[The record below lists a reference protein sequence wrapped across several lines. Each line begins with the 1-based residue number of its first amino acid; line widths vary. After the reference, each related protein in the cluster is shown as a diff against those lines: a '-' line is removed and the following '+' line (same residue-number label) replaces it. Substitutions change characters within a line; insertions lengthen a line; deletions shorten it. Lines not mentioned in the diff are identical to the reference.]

1 MREMHVAKKLYAAR
15 LSSQTCGESPMKGQT
30 SHVRQFLVFWLFI
43 LSAVSY
49 LDRVNISIAG
59 GALADAYR
67 LTDVQLGK
75 VFSAMLV
82 GYAIFQTVAGRL
94 ADRYGARRVL
104 TAGVI
109 WWGVFTALT
118 GLVPANIA
126 GALLLFVVVRFLLG
140 AGEAVI
146 YPSAN
151 QFIARWIPVRER
163 GIANGWIF
171 AGVGAGAGLT
181 PPLVTYIMIHYGWR
195 SSFLVCSVVGL
206 AVGAVWFFAARDTP
220 EQHPRIS
227 PAELDAIESGL
238 TLSSLPSA
246 LSATKADSSAAPALV
261 PWKRVFRS
269 KEIIA
274 VTVSYFC
281 YGYVAWIFFSW
292 FYRYLAKV
300 RGLDLRTSAF
310 YSMLP
315 FLAMLVACLVGG
327 VINDQLTKWKGPR
340 LGRCILAAVA
350 IALAGVFIALGSQV
364 KSARLA
370 SVVLAGGAGA
380 LYLSQSSFWS
390 LTADVA
396 GPSSGSVS
404 GFMNT
409 GNQIGAAIT
418 ASLTPWIA
426 VRYGWTSS
434 FLVAAALCFVGAVCW
449 LAVNPTKSLVVAPSG
464 PALNP
469 AGDLS
474 EPVSRPIV
482 K

>member
-1 MREMHVAKKLYAAR
+1 MTEAR
-15 LSSQTCGESPMKGQT
+15 T
-30 SHVRQFLVFWLFI
+30 SHVRWFLVLWLFV

-59 GALADAYR
+59 GSIADAYH
-67 LTDVQLGK
+67 LSDVQLGK
-75 VFSAMLV
+75 VFSALLV
-82 GYAIFQTVAGRL
+82 GYALFQTTGGRL
-94 ADRYGARRVL
+94 ADRFGPRWVL
-104 TAGVI
+104 AAGVI
-109 WWGVFTALT
+109 WWGIFTALT
-118 GLVPANIA
+118 ALVPANIS
-126 GALLLFVVVRFLLG
+126 GALFFFVAVRFLLG

-181 PPLVTYIMIHYGWR
+181 PPLITYMMIHYGWR
-195 SSFLVCSVVGL
+195 SSFWVCSIIGFM
-206 AVGAVWFFAARDTP
+206 AGAVWLLIARDTP
-220 EQHPRIS
+220 AEHPRVS
-227 PAELDAIESGL
+227 PAELNTIESGL
-238 TLSSLPSA
+238 TSAWAAKASAGKASPTQAGRASAGDVPS
-246 LSATKADSSAAPALV
+246 ALV
-261 PWKRVFRS
+261 PWRRVAQS
-269 KEIIA
+269 KEVWA
-274 VTVSYFC
+274 VTLSYFC

-300 RGLDLRTSAF
+300 RGLDLKTSAF

-315 FLAMLVACLVGG
+315 FLAMLVSCLLGG
-327 VINDQLTKWKGPR
+327 MLNDRLTKWKGPR
-340 LGRCILAAVA
+340 LGRCFLAAFA
-350 IALAGVFIALGSQV
+350 IVLAGVFIALGSQV

-390 LTADVA
+390 LTADIA

-426 VRYGWTSS
+426 ARFSWTAS
-434 FLVAAALCFVGAVCW
+434 FLVAAALCCVGAASW
-449 LAVNPTKSLVVAPSG
+449 LVVNPERSLVSAQDAPIPDPGQVRIIAS
-464 PALNP
+464 
-469 AGDLS
+469 S
-474 EPVSRPIV
+474 
-482 K
+482 

>member
-1 MREMHVAKKLYAAR
+1 MT
-15 LSSQTCGESPMKGQT
+15 SSGK

-59 GALADAYR
+59 GALADAYH
-67 LTDVQLGK
+67 LSDVQLGK
-75 VFSAMLV
+75 VFSSMLLL

-118 GLVPANIA
+118 ALVPAKIA
-126 GALLLFVVVRFLLG
+126 GALLLFVMVRFLLG

-151 QFIARWIPVRER
+151 QFIAHWIPVRER

-181 PPLVTYIMIHYGWR
+181 PPLITYIMIHYGWR
-195 SSFLVCSVVGL
+195 SSFLVCSIIGFL
-206 AVGAVWFFAARDTP
+206 AGAIWFLAARDTP
-220 EQHPRIS
+220 AQHPGVS
-227 PAELDAIESGL
+227 ATELAEIESGL
-238 TLSSLPSA
+238 TLS
-246 LSATKADSSAAPALV
+246 KSAAAIQTKTRAYSTIQLPRVMV
-261 PWKRVFRS
+261 PWKRVLRS
-269 KEIIA
+269 KEICA

-300 RGLDLRTSAF
+300 RRLDLKTSAF

-315 FLAMLVACLVGG
+315 FLAMLAACLLGG
-327 VINDQLTKWKGPR
+327 LINDRLTKWKGPR
-340 LGRCILAAVA
+340 VGRCLLAAFA
-350 IALAGVFIALGSQV
+350 IAIAGLFIALGSKV
-364 KSARLA
+364 ESARLA
-370 SVVLAGGAGA
+370 SIVLAGGAGA

-390 LTADVA
+390 LTADIA

-426 VRYGWTSS
+426 VRYGWTAS
-434 FLVAAALCFVGAVCW
+434 FLVASVLCFVGAACW
-449 LAVNPTKSLVVAPSG
+449 LVVDPAKSLLVASEFAERSG
-464 PALNP
+464 PSAV
-469 AGDLS
+469 S
-474 EPVSRPIV
+474 EKVND
-482 K
+482 